1 MVRAL
6 EGQREKRGAE
16 NGVQKERAV
25 MAVHGIQDRTQVHFG
40 GVTQARTQL
49 YCVHVASPWTAVAFD
64 PGSE

>member
-16 NGVQKERAV
+16 IGVQKERAV
-25 MAVHGIQDRTQVHFG
+25 MVVHGGASRKHAHNST
-40 GVTQARTQL
+40 
-49 YCVHVASPWTAVAFD
+49 VHVASPWTAVAFD